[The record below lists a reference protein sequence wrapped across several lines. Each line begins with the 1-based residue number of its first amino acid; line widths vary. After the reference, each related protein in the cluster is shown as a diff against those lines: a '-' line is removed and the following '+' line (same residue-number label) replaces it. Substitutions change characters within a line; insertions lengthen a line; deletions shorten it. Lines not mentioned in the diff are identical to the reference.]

1 MRKYLLLFAVLLFE
15 LIGNVKA
22 ESCEVISGDRNTIGS
37 EVACGNEHFYV
48 IGSDQDEVKM
58 MAKYNLYAGAIYD
71 KINVDADKTYL
82 LAECV
87 NESNESCYY
96 NYVYIFEGEQV
107 SGYNELISKIQQKY
121 NLDIVHSIDSFSMY
135 SGNNAYYV
143 TVPKERLTINNKDY
157 LKISFKLYQYNVIDS
172 GTNGYALQN
181 KLALGVTGE
190 KGNANYPIYATI
202 NLFPS
207 TNESVG
213 EYSKNY
219 ENFLDGYTNFDFV
232 VGSSILN
239 ILGDY
244 YDNLVDMGYQVS
256 KIDLINM
263 KELSDLVKE
272 ISGKDLPLT
281 KWYDDSYGKDPNV
294 EDEVEVYN
302 LGDLKE
308 YVSNDYRW
316 LWNTTYWTRTF
327 VGNNYDGPGVHDS
340 GQVYFVS
347 SSGDICYSWSGCGGI
362 PRAGLRP
369 VVTISKDNIK
379 ANYKFIEGMGQTFN
393 LNRNSN
399 MRFRLNMEYEDF
411 VDNGKIFIDDKE
423 VSKVCYKLSKGSTII
438 TFVDDCCKEYSLGSH
453 TLRATLNNGQY
464 EAVTDFIIS
473 SDVDLISKVKQI
485 VENPNTSDKSVII
498 VIVAFISLLILFGAL
513 RKKLFNRK
521 YENI

>member
-1 MRKYLLLFAVLLFE
+1 MRKFLLLFVVLLFG
-15 LIGNVKA
+15 LIGNIKA
-22 ESCEVISGDRNTIGS
+22 ESCEVISGDTNTIGS
-37 EVACGNEHFYV
+37 EVACGSEHFYI
-48 IGSDQDEVKM
+48 IGSNQDEVKM
-58 MAKYNLYAGAIYD
+58 MSKYNLYVGAIYN
-71 KINVDADKTYL
+71 KINLDANKTYIQS
-82 LAECV
+82 ECLG
-87 NESNESCYY
+87 NSNNSCYS
-96 NYVYIFEGEQV
+96 NSVYVFDGEQV
-107 SGYNELISKIQQKY
+107 SGYNEFMSKIKQKY
-121 NLDIVHSIDSFSMY
+121 NLDRLQSIDSYAMD
-135 SGNNAYYV
+135 SGNNAYY
-143 TVPKERLTINNKDY
+143 TTTPIERFTIDNKEY
-157 LKISFKLYQYNVIDS
+157 LKKSIKLYPYNKIEED
-172 GTNGYALQN
+172 NEKYALQDES
-181 KLALGVTGE
+181 ALGVTGE

-207 TNESVG
+207 MYEPI
-213 EYSKNY
+213 EDYSENY

-232 VGSSILN
+232 GGSSILN

-272 ISGKDLPLT
+272 ISGKALPLT
-281 KWYDDSYGKDPNV
+281 EWYDDSYGKDPNV

-327 VGNNYDGPGVHDS
+327 VGNNYDGPGVRDS
-340 GQVYFVS
+340 GKVYFVS

-369 VVTISKDNIK
+369 VVTMSKDNIK
-379 ANYKFIEGMGQTFN
+379 VNYKFIEGMGQTFN
-393 LNRNSN
+393 LNKNSN
-399 MRFRLNMEYEDF
+399 MKFRLNMEYEEF

-473 SDVDLISKVKQI
+473 SDVDLISKVKQM
-485 VENPNTSDKSVII
+485 VENPNTSDKSII
-498 VIVAFISLLILFGAL
+498 IIIVAFISLLILFGAL
-513 RKKLFNRK
+513 RNKLFNRK